1 MSKSI
6 LLSFSAAVLLSGAAL
21 AAEPANLPENV
32 VVRHTDV
39 AFGDLDLNSEA
50 GVAALVGRLQVA
62 SKAVCGPLPSGYG
75 AQRTYEDSTYK
86 SCKQGAVADA
96 LSKLGGKVPAAYR
109 TAAK

>member
-6 LLSFSAAVLLSGAAL
+6 LLSLSAAVLLSGAAL
-21 AAEPANLPENV
+21 AAEPAALPDNV

-50 GVAALVGRLQVA
+50 GVAALVSRLHVA
-62 SKAVCGPLPSGYG
+62 SRSVCGPTPMSVG
-75 AQRTYEDSTYK
+75 ATSNFEKASYK
-86 SCKQGAVADA
+86 TCREMAFADA
-96 LSKLGGKVPAAYR
+96 LSKLGNKVPAAYR